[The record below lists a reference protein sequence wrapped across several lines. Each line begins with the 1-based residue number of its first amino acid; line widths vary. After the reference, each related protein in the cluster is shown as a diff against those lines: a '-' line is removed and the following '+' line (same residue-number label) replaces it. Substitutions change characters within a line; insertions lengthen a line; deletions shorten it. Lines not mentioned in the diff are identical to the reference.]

1 MLFYRKEIN
10 MPPKSKTSK
19 EDILNASFSIAR
31 KKGITEVNARSIAKQ
46 LNCSTQPLFR
56 IYQNMNELKE
66 DLIEKIYQYYR
77 EFTERYSDD
86 DELFR
91 VSYAYIEFARK
102 EKNLFKAVYVSDVGG
117 TRSLSQVITSTYN
130 QNIIQKMVKQY
141 QITEAKANQV
151 FRDVRF
157 YSHGIASYILVD
169 SISLSD
175 QEVVELLKI
184 AIDKFKNE

>member
-1 MLFYRKEIN
+1 

-19 EDILNASFSIAR
+19 EDILNASFLIAR

-66 DLIEKIYQYYR
+66 DLIERIYQYYR

>member
-19 EDILNASFSIAR
+19 EDILNASFLIAR

>member
-19 EDILNASFSIAR
+19 EDILNASFLIAR
-31 KKGITEVNARSIAKQ
+31 RKGITEVNARSIAKQ